1 METKNILVSQAIRF
15 ISVAE
20 PVLEK
25 RSPVPLIDG
34 LREKYGF
41 VQVPQ
46 TVADLDFK
54 KGVNF
59 LQGYYKSR
67 VIDKFQVYENGLLCE
82 ANENTDLLDEFISE
96 ILAWV
101 EQEQK
106 LPIKET
112 GVRAYVSQMEVIATV
127 DIGSIFSKIASIGPL
142 ISKELSNYGQLAHEY
157 KISGLKMH
165 YDAAPTP
172 LPRAPDFSFERRAGM
187 AYSEN
192 QFFTSAPVRTDEHLR
207 IVRILEDLLN

>member
-1 METKNILVSQAIRF
+1 MEVKNILVSQAIRF
-15 ISVAE
+15 IE
-20 PVLEK
+20 TGPVLEK

-59 LQGYYKSR
+59 LRGYYKGK
-67 VIDKFQVYENGLLCE
+67 IIEKFQVYENGLLCE
-82 ANENTDLLDEFISE
+82 ANENTDLLDDFISE
-96 ILAWV
+96 ILTWAS
-101 EQEQK
+101 QEQN

-112 GVRAYVSQMEVIATV
+112 GIKAYVSQLSVTSNA
-127 DIGSIFSKIASIGPL
+127 DISSIFSKIASIGSL
-142 ISKELSNYGQLAHEY
+142 ISKELSSYGQAIHEY
-157 KISGLKMH
+157 KVNGLKMH

-172 LPRAPDFSFERRAGM
+172 LPRAPEFSFERRAGVPY
-187 AYSEN
+187 AEN

-207 IVRILEDLLN
+207 IVQVLEKLLS